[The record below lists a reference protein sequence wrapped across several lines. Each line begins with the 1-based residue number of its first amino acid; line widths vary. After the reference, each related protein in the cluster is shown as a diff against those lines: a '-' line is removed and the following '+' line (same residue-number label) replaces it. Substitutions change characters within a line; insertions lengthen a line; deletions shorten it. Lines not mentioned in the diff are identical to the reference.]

1 MEGLGLTNQFVF
13 VLYYLERKQYTNLS
27 SVAMHCMHTFLFSTA
42 ANPQMIS
49 ILSVA
54 SELARQHQLQVAAEN
69 SKEAHHRTSCFQ
81 MS

>member
-1 MEGLGLTNQFVF
+1 MEGPGLTNQF

-54 SELARQHQLQVAAEN
+54 SELARQHLSISCRLQQRIPRKHTIVRPA
-69 SKEAHHRTSCFQ
+69 SR
-81 MS
+81 